1 MEHISTTTLIVTL
14 IVMVVISAYFSGSET
29 GMMTLNRYRLRHM
42 AKQGNRQAK
51 RVEKLLRKPDR
62 LISLVLIGNNL
73 VNILASALG
82 TIVGMRLYGDAGVA
96 IATGVLTFV
105 VLVFAEVLPKT
116 IAALYPEKVAYPSS
130 LLLAPLQILMMPLV
144 WLLNTIT
151 RILMRMMGIKTD
163 IVISGALSKDELR
176 TIVNESRSQISRR
189 NQDMLL
195 SVLDLEKVSVD
206 DIMVPRND
214 IVGINI
220 NDDWKSIVRQLTHS
234 PHGRIVLYRDT
245 LDDEIKDRAFFANP
259 VLTGA
264 VDKAKNAGKAVHIM
278 GLLSAG
284 GVHSHEDHIM
294 AMVELAAER
303 GAEKIYLHAFLDGRD
318 TPPRSAE
325 SSLKKFEEKFA
336 ALGKGRVAS
345 IIGRYY
351 AMDRD
356 NRWDRVEKAYDLLTL
371 AQGEFQA
378 DTAVAGLQA
387 AYARDENDEFVKAT
401 VIRAEGQPDAAM
413 EDGDA
418 LIFMNFRADRARE
431 ITRAFVNADFDGF
444 ARKKVVNVDFVM
456 LTEYA
461 ADIKTAVAYPPASL
475 VNTFGEWMA
484 KNDKTQLRI
493 SETEK
498 YAHVTFFFNGGVEES
513 FKGEDR
519 ILINSPKVA
528 TYDLQPE
535 MSSAE
540 LTEKLV
546 AAIKSGKYD
555 TIICN
560 YPNGDMVGH
569 TGVME
574 AAVKAVE
581 ALDHCV
587 EEVAK
592 AVESVGGQLLITA
605 DHGNAE
611 QMRDP
616 ATGQAHTAHTNL
628 PVPLI
633 YVGDKNVKAVE
644 GGKLSDIA
652 PTMLSLMGMEIPQ
665 EMTGKPLFIVE

>member
-1 MEHISTTTLIVTL
+1 MSVSKKPMVLVILDGYGYREEQQDNAILNAKTPVMDALWAKRPHTLID
-14 IVMVVISAYFSGSET
+14 ASGLEV
-29 GMMTLNRYRLRHM
+29 GL
-42 AKQGNRQAK
+42 
-51 RVEKLLRKPDR
+51 PDR
-62 LISLVLIGNNL
+62 QMGNSEVGHVNL
-73 VNILASALG
+73 
-82 TIVGMRLYGDAGVA
+82 
-96 IATGVLTFV
+96 
-105 VLVFAEVLPKT
+105 
-116 IAALYPEKVAYPSS
+116 
-130 LLLAPLQILMMPLV
+130 
-144 WLLNTIT
+144 
-151 RILMRMMGIKTD
+151 
-163 IVISGALSKDELR
+163 GA
-176 TIVNESRSQISRR
+176 
-189 NQDMLL
+189 
-195 SVLDLEKVSVD
+195 
-206 DIMVPRND
+206 
-214 IVGINI
+214 
-220 NDDWKSIVRQLTHS
+220 
-234 PHGRIVLYRDT
+234 GRIVYQDLTR
-245 LDDEIKDRAFFANP
+245 LDVEIKERTFFANP
-259 VLTGA
+259 VLTNA
-264 VDKAKNAGKAVHIM
+264 VDQAKNAGKAVHIM

-325 SSLKKFEEKFA
+325 ASLKKFEDKFA

-345 IIGRYY
+345 IVGRYY

-356 NRWDRVEKAYDLLTL
+356 NRWDRVEKAYDLMTL

-401 VIRAEGQPDAAM
+401 VIRAEGQADAAM
-413 EDGDA
+413 EDGDT

-444 ARKKVVNVDFVM
+444 ARKKVVNLNFVM

-475 VNTFGEWMA
+475 ANTFGEWMA

-498 YAHVTFFFNGGVEES
+498 YAHVTFFFNGGVEEP
-513 FKGEDR
+513 FAGEER

-546 AAIKSGKYD
+546 AAIESGKYD

-569 TGVME
+569 TGE
-574 AAVKAVE
+574 AAIKAVE
-581 ALDHCV
+581 ALDNCIEQV
-587 EEVAK
+587 TK

-633 YVGDKNVKAVE
+633 YVGEKNVKAVE